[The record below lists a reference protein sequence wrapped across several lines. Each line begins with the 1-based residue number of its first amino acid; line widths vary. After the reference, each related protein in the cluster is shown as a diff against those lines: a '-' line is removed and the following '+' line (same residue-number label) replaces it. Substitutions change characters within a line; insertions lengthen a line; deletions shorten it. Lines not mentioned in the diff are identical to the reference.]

1 MNTEIKVEGKKSSY
15 TIRSVMSDSKR
26 QMIDGTAVFAII
38 AQDDKTGEA
47 VESKEYKIENFQNPH
62 LMRLLEE
69 TAGRAKNDFE

>member
-1 MNTEIKVEGKKSSY
+1 
-15 TIRSVMSDSKR
+15 
-26 QMIDGTAVFAII
+26 MIDGTAVFAII